1 MLIPRAISS
10 ALPSASST
18 ANEVLSMA
26 SKIAIPFSSVEPVT
40 LALMTL
46 TAAATICATWSASCA
61 MPPSTIDPIT
71 DRRVSRSCI

>member
-40 LALMTL
+40 LAPMTL
-46 TAAATICATWSASCA
+46 TAAATICATWSESCVV
-61 MPPSTIDPIT
+61 PPSTTVPIT
-71 DRRVSRSCI
+71 DRIVSRSCI